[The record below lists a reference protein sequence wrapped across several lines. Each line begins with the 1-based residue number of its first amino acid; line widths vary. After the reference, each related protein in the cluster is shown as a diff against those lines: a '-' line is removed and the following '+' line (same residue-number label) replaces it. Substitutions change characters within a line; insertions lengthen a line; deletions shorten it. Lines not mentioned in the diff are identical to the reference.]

1 MGIFVLFLKN
11 TQIATMTSQDDK
23 LYSSVDYTLIR
34 RLLVFV
40 KPYRIP
46 LFIVFIF
53 TVIAAGMA
61 PLRPYLTK
69 MGIDSYIIQKDEQG
83 LMMIIGVI
91 LTVLLLHAGLQ
102 YMTSIMLQRI
112 GQKVLFNVR
121 MEVFNHIQSLSLR
134 SYDTTPVG
142 RLVTRVTNDIEAL
155 NELFTSGVVTIF
167 SDILLIAFI
176 ISFMLA
182 TSWQVTLVT
191 IGVLP
196 LLIIATVIFR
206 KKVRVVY
213 SETRRL
219 IGKLNAFLNEYITG
233 ITTIQL
239 YGQEQSR
246 FNEFDDINTEHRN
259 VQLKT
264 ITYYASFFPVVEF
277 TSALALALILWY
289 TSSHIFEGTMSLGIL
304 IAFTQYAE
312 MFFRPIRDLTE
323 KYNTLQSAVAAA
335 ERIYDILDTPIP
347 MKDQKDALEMQ
358 GFKDTIT
365 FDHVTFGYVS
375 DKTVLHDISFSV
387 KKGQMIALVGATGS
401 GKSSIVNLLCRFY
414 DPQSGSIRID
424 GHDIRTFTKASLRS
438 HIALVL
444 QDVFLFSRS
453 VADNI
458 SLGNPSISRESI
470 EQAADA
476 LGAGDFIRTLPDG
489 FDTQMIE
496 RAGNL
501 SVGQK
506 QLISFCR
513 ALAYDPDILI
523 LDEATSSIDTE
534 TEQLIN
540 ASLDTLMSNRTSIV
554 IAHRL
559 STIQK
564 ADQII
569 VLHQGVIREMG
580 THQEL
585 LKLKGYYARL
595 HALQF
600 GELIEE

>member
-1 MGIFVLFLKN
+1 
-11 TQIATMTSQDDK
+11 MTSQDDK

-289 TSSHIFEGTMSLGIL
+289 TSSHIFEGTMSLGLL

-358 GFKDTIT
+358 GFKDTIK

-540 ASLDTLMSNRTSIV
+540 ASLDTLMNNRTSIV

>member
-1 MGIFVLFLKN
+1 
-11 TQIATMTSQDDK
+11 MTSQEDK
-23 LYSSVDYTLIR
+23 VYSSVDYTLIR
-34 RLLVFV
+34 RLLAFV
-40 KPYRIP
+40 KPYRTS
-46 LFIVFIF
+46 LFIVFLF

-61 PLRPYLTK
+61 PLRPFLTK
-69 MGIDSYIIQKDEQG
+69 LGIDSYILQKDEQG
-83 LMMIIGVI
+83 LLVMVGII
-91 LTVLLLHAGLQ
+91 LCVLLVHAGLQ
-102 YMTSIMLQRI
+102 YFTSIMLQRI
-112 GQKVLFNVR
+112 GQKVLYNIR

-134 SYDTTPVG
+134 TYDTTPVG

-182 TSWQVTLVT
+182 TSWEVTLVT

-196 LLIIATVIFR
+196 ILIIATTIFR

-239 YGQEQSR
+239 YSQESSR
-246 FNEFDDINTEHRN
+246 FKEFDDINTEHRN

-264 ITYYASFFPVVEF
+264 ISYYASFFPVVEF

-289 TSSHIFEGTMSLGIL
+289 TSSHIFEGTMSLGML
-304 IAFTQYAE
+304 IAFTQYSE

-347 MKDQKDALEMQ
+347 MQDQINAEELK
-358 GFKDTIT
+358 GFNDSIE
-365 FDHVTFGYVS
+365 FDKVTFGYVP
-375 DKTVLHDISFSV
+375 DKTVLHDISFTV

-414 DPQSGSIRID
+414 DPNSGAIRID
-424 GHDIRTFTKASLRS
+424 GKDIRSFTKSSLRS
-438 HIALVL
+438 KIALVL

-458 SLGNPSISRESI
+458 SLGSPSINRDEI
-470 EQAADA
+470 EKAAIA
-476 LGAGDFIRTLPDG
+476 LGASEFIKSLPQG

-564 ADQII
+564 ADTII
-569 VLHQGVIREMG
+569 VLHQGIIREMG

-585 LKLKGYYARL
+585 LKQKGYYARL

-600 GELIEE
+600 GN

>member
-1 MGIFVLFLKN
+1 
-11 TQIATMTSQDDK
+11 MTSQEDK
-23 LYSSVDYTLIR
+23 VYSSVDYTLIR
-34 RLLVFV
+34 RLLAFV
-40 KPYRIP
+40 KPYRTS
-46 LFIVFIF
+46 LFIVFLF

-61 PLRPYLTK
+61 PLRPFLTK
-69 MGIDSYIIQKDEQG
+69 LGIDSYILQKDEQG
-83 LMMIIGVI
+83 LLVMVGII
-91 LTVLLLHAGLQ
+91 LCVLLVHAGLQ
-102 YMTSIMLQRI
+102 YFTSIMLQRI
-112 GQKVLFNVR
+112 GQKVLYNIR

-134 SYDTTPVG
+134 TYDTTPVG

-182 TSWQVTLVT
+182 TSWEVTLVT

-196 LLIIATVIFR
+196 ILIIATTIFR

-239 YGQEQSR
+239 YSQESSR
-246 FNEFDDINTEHRN
+246 FKEFDDINTEHRN

-264 ITYYASFFPVVEF
+264 ISYYASFFPVVEF

-289 TSSHIFEGTMSLGIL
+289 TSSHIFEGTMSLGML

-347 MKDQKDALEMQ
+347 MQDQINAEELK
-358 GFKDTIT
+358 GFNDSIE
-365 FDHVTFGYVS
+365 FDKVTFGYVP
-375 DKTVLHDISFSV
+375 DKTVLHDISFTV

-414 DPQSGSIRID
+414 DPNSGAIRID
-424 GHDIRTFTKASLRS
+424 GKDIRSFTKSSLRS
-438 HIALVL
+438 KIALVL

-458 SLGNPSISRESI
+458 SLGSPSINRDEI
-470 EQAADA
+470 EKAAIA
-476 LGAGDFIRTLPDG
+476 LGASEFIKSLPQG

-564 ADQII
+564 ADTII
-569 VLHQGVIREMG
+569 VLHQGIIREMG

-585 LKLKGYYARL
+585 LKQKGYYARL

-600 GELIEE
+600 GN

>member
-1 MGIFVLFLKN
+1 
-11 TQIATMTSQDDK
+11 MTTHDEK
-23 LYSSVDYTLIR
+23 VFSSVDYTLIR
-34 RLLVFV
+34 RLLVFI
-40 KPYRIP
+40 KPFRSA
-46 LFIVFIF
+46 LLIVFF
-53 TVIAAGMA
+53 LTVIAAGLA

-69 MGIDSYIIQKDEQG
+69 LGIDSYIIQKDEQG
-83 LMMIIGVI
+83 LLLMVGVI
-91 LTVLLLHAGLQ
+91 LCVLLLHAGLQ
-102 YMTSIMLQRI
+102 YFTSIMLQRI
-112 GQKVLFNVR
+112 GQKVLYNVR

-176 ISFMLA
+176 VSFMFA
-182 TSWQVTLVT
+182 TNWEVTLVT

-196 LLIIATVIFR
+196 ILIIATIIFR
-206 KKVRVVY
+206 KKIRVVY

-239 YGQEQSR
+239 YSQESSR
-246 FNEFDDINTEHRN
+246 FKEFDDINTEHRD

-264 ITYYASFFPVVEF
+264 INYYATFFPVVEF

-289 TSSHIFEGTMSLGIL
+289 TSSHIFEGTMSLGML

-347 MKDQKDALEMQ
+347 MQDDKDAKELK
-358 GFKDTIT
+358 GFTESIE
-365 FDHVTFGYVS
+365 FDHVTFGYVP
-375 DKTVLHDISFSV
+375 DKTVLHDISFTV

-414 DPQSGSIRID
+414 DPQSGAIRID
-424 GHDIRTFTKASLRS
+424 GTDIKKYTKSSLRS

-458 SLGNPSISRESI
+458 SLGNPSITRAEI
-470 EQAADA
+470 EQAAEA
-476 LGAGDFIRTLPDG
+476 LGASSFITSLPEG
-489 FDTQMIE
+489 YDTQMIE

-513 ALAYDPDILI
+513 ALAYDPEILI

-540 ASLDTLMSNRTSIV
+540 ASLDTLMKNRTSIV

-559 STIQK
+559 STIQR
-564 ADQII
+564 ADTII
-569 VLHQGVIREMG
+569 VLHQGIIREMG

-585 LKLKGYYARL
+585 LKQKGYYARL

-600 GELIEE
+600 GGLKA

>member
-1 MGIFVLFLKN
+1 
-11 TQIATMTSQDDK
+11 
-23 LYSSVDYTLIR
+23 
-34 RLLVFV
+34 
-40 KPYRIP
+40 
-46 LFIVFIF
+46 
-53 TVIAAGMA
+53 
-61 PLRPYLTK
+61 
-69 MGIDSYIIQKDEQG
+69 
-83 LMMIIGVI
+83 
-91 LTVLLLHAGLQ
+91 
-102 YMTSIMLQRI
+102 MTSIMLQRI

-289 TSSHIFEGTMSLGIL
+289 TSSHIFEGTMSLGML

-347 MKDQKDALEMQ
+347 MKDQKDALEMHD
-358 GFKDTIT
+358 FNDAIT

-375 DKTVLHDISFSV
+375 DKTVLHDISFTV

-414 DPQSGSIRID
+414 DPQSGSILID
-424 GHDIRTFTKASLRS
+424 GQDIRTFTKTSLRS

-458 SLGNPSISRESI
+458 SLGNPSISRQSI

-476 LGAGDFIRTLPDG
+476 LGAGEFIRTLPDG

-569 VLHQGVIREMG
+569 VLHQGIIREMG

>member
-1 MGIFVLFLKN
+1 
-11 TQIATMTSQDDK
+11 MTSQDDK

-46 LFIVFIF
+46 LFIVFIL

-69 MGIDSYIIQKDEQG
+69 VGIDSYIIKHDEQG
-83 LMMIIGVI
+83 LMMMIGVI
-91 LTVLLLHAGLQ
+91 LSVLLLHAGLQ
-102 YMTSIMLQRI
+102 YLTSIMLQRI
-112 GQKVLFNVR
+112 GQKVLFNIR

-196 LLIIATVIFR
+196 ILIIATVIFR

-239 YGQEQSR
+239 YSQEKSR
-246 FNEFDDINTEHRN
+246 FDDFDDINTEHRN

-289 TSSHIFEGTMSLGIL
+289 TSSHIFEGTMSLGML

-347 MKDQKDALEMQ
+347 MKDEATAREMSS
-358 GFKDTIT
+358 FTDEIT
-365 FDHVTFGYVS
+365 FNNVTFGYVP
-375 DKTVLHDISFSV
+375 DKTVLHDISFTV

-414 DPQSGSIRID
+414 DPQSGGISID
-424 GHDIRTFTKASLRS
+424 GKDIRSFTKSSLRS

-458 SLGNPSISRESI
+458 SLGNPSISRTAI

-476 LGAGDFIRTLPDG
+476 LGAGEFIRSLPEG

-540 ASLDTLMSNRTSIV
+540 ASLDTLMCNRTSIV

-564 ADQII
+564 ADTII
-569 VLHQGVIREMG
+569 VLHQGMIREMG

-585 LKLKGYYARL
+585 LKEKGYYARL

-600 GELIEE
+600 GGLNSQEQTSPGA

>member
-1 MGIFVLFLKN
+1 M
-11 TQIATMTSQDDK
+11 
-23 LYSSVDYTLIR
+23 
-34 RLLVFV
+34 
-40 KPYRIP
+40 
-46 LFIVFIF
+46 
-53 TVIAAGMA
+53 
-61 PLRPYLTK
+61 
-69 MGIDSYIIQKDEQG
+69 
-83 LMMIIGVI
+83 
-91 LTVLLLHAGLQ
+91 
-102 YMTSIMLQRI
+102 
-112 GQKVLFNVR
+112 
-121 MEVFNHIQSLSLR
+121 
-134 SYDTTPVG
+134 
-142 RLVTRVTNDIEAL
+142 
-155 NELFTSGVVTIF
+155 
-167 SDILLIAFI
+167 
-176 ISFMLA
+176 
-182 TSWQVTLVT
+182 
-191 IGVLP
+191 
-196 LLIIATVIFR
+196 
-206 KKVRVVY
+206 
-213 SETRRL
+213 
-219 IGKLNAFLNEYITG
+219 
-233 ITTIQL
+233 
-239 YGQEQSR
+239 
-246 FNEFDDINTEHRN
+246 
-259 VQLKT
+259 
-264 ITYYASFFPVVEF
+264 
-277 TSALALALILWY
+277 
-289 TSSHIFEGTMSLGIL
+289 L

-347 MKDQKDALEMQ
+347 MQDQKDAQELN
-358 GFKDTIT
+358 GFNETIE
-365 FDHVTFGYVS
+365 FDNVTFGYVP
-375 DKTVLHDISFSV
+375 DKTVLHDITFTV

-414 DPQSGSIRID
+414 DPNSGAIRID
-424 GHDIRTFTKASLRS
+424 GKDIRSFTKSSLRS

-458 SLGNPSISRESI
+458 SLGNHSISRAEI
-470 EQAADA
+470 EKAAEA
-476 LGAGDFIRTLPDG
+476 LGASEFIKSLPHG
-489 FDTQMIE
+489 FDTEMIE

-564 ADQII
+564 ADNII
-569 VLHQGVIREMG
+569 VLHQGIIREMG

-585 LKLKGYYARL
+585 LKQKGYYARL

-600 GELIEE
+600 GG

>member
-1 MGIFVLFLKN
+1 
-11 TQIATMTSQDDK
+11 
-23 LYSSVDYTLIR
+23 
-34 RLLVFV
+34 
-40 KPYRIP
+40 
-46 LFIVFIF
+46 
-53 TVIAAGMA
+53 
-61 PLRPYLTK
+61 
-69 MGIDSYIIQKDEQG
+69 
-83 LMMIIGVI
+83 
-91 LTVLLLHAGLQ
+91 
-102 YMTSIMLQRI
+102 
-112 GQKVLFNVR
+112 
-121 MEVFNHIQSLSLR
+121 
-134 SYDTTPVG
+134 
-142 RLVTRVTNDIEAL
+142 
-155 NELFTSGVVTIF
+155 
-167 SDILLIAFI
+167 
-176 ISFMLA
+176 
-182 TSWQVTLVT
+182 
-191 IGVLP
+191 
-196 LLIIATVIFR
+196 
-206 KKVRVVY
+206 
-213 SETRRL
+213 
-219 IGKLNAFLNEYITG
+219 
-233 ITTIQL
+233 
-239 YGQEQSR
+239 
-246 FNEFDDINTEHRN
+246 
-259 VQLKT
+259 
-264 ITYYASFFPVVEF
+264 
-277 TSALALALILWY
+277 
-289 TSSHIFEGTMSLGIL
+289 MSLGML

-347 MKDQKDALEMQ
+347 MKDQKDALEMHD
-358 GFKDTIT
+358 FNDAIT

-375 DKTVLHDISFSV
+375 DKTVLHDISFTV

-414 DPQSGSIRID
+414 DPQSGSILID
-424 GHDIRTFTKASLRS
+424 GQDIRTFTKTSLRS

-458 SLGNPSISRESI
+458 SLGNPSISRQSI

-476 LGAGDFIRTLPDG
+476 LGAGEFIRTLPDG

-569 VLHQGVIREMG
+569 VLHQGIIREMG

>member
-1 MGIFVLFLKN
+1 
-11 TQIATMTSQDDK
+11 MTSQEDK
-23 LYSSVDYTLIR
+23 VYSSVDYTLIR
-34 RLLVFV
+34 RLLAFV
-40 KPYRIP
+40 KPYRAS
-46 LFIVFIF
+46 LYIVFLF
-53 TVIAAGMA
+53 TAIAAGMA
-61 PLRPYLTK
+61 PLRPFLTK
-69 MGIDSYIIQKDEQG
+69 LGIDSYIMEKDEQG
-83 LMMIIGVI
+83 LMMMVGII
-91 LTVLLLHAGLQ
+91 LCVLIIHAGLQ
-102 YMTSIMLQRI
+102 YFTSIMLQRI
-112 GQKVLFNVR
+112 GQKVLYNVR

-134 SYDTTPVG
+134 SYDTMPVG

-167 SDILLIAFI
+167 SDILLIIFI

-182 TSWQVTLVT
+182 TSWEVTLVT

-196 LLIIATVIFR
+196 ILIIATIIFR

-239 YGQEQSR
+239 YSQESSR

-264 ITYYASFFPVVEF
+264 ISYYASFFPVVEF

-289 TSSHIFEGTMSLGIL
+289 TSSHIFEGTMSLGML

-347 MKDQKDALEMQ
+347 MQDQKDALELK
-358 GFKDTIT
+358 GFNETIE
-365 FDHVTFGYVS
+365 FHQVTFGYVP
-375 DKTVLHDISFSV
+375 DKTVLHEITFTV

-414 DPQSGSIRID
+414 DPHSGVILID
-424 GHDIRTFTKASLRS
+424 GKDIRSFTKSSLRS

-458 SLGNPSISRESI
+458 SLGNPSISRAEI
-470 EQAADA
+470 EKTAEA
-476 LGAGDFIRTLPDG
+476 LGATEFIKSLPQG
-489 FDTQMIE
+489 FDTEMIE

-513 ALAYDPDILI
+513 ALAYDPEILI

-540 ASLDTLMSNRTSIV
+540 ASLDILMNNRTSIV

-564 ADQII
+564 ADNII
-569 VLHQGVIREMG
+569 VLHQGIIREMG

-585 LKLKGYYARL
+585 LKQKGYYARL

-600 GELIEE
+600 GE

>member
-1 MGIFVLFLKN
+1 
-11 TQIATMTSQDDK
+11 MTSQDDK

-46 LFIVFIF
+46 LFIVFIL
-53 TVIAAGMA
+53 TIIAAGMA

-91 LTVLLLHAGLQ
+91 LSVLLIHAGLQ

-289 TSSHIFEGTMSLGIL
+289 TSSHIFEGTMSLGML

-347 MKDQKDALEMQ
+347 MKDQKDALEMHD
-358 GFKDTIT
+358 FNDAIT
-365 FDHVTFGYVS
+365 FEYVS
-375 DKTVLHDISFSV
+375 DKTVLHDISFTV

-414 DPQSGSIRID
+414 DPQSGSILID
-424 GHDIRTFTKASLRS
+424 GQDIRTFTKTSLRS

-458 SLGNPSISRESI
+458 SLGNPSISRQSI

-476 LGAGDFIRTLPDG
+476 LGAGEFIRTLPDG

-569 VLHQGVIREMG
+569 VLHQGIIREMG

>member
-1 MGIFVLFLKN
+1 
-11 TQIATMTSQDDK
+11 MTSQDDK
-23 LYSSVDYTLIR
+23 VYSSVDYTLIR
-34 RLLVFV
+34 RLLVFI
-40 KPYRIP
+40 KPYRTS
-46 LFIVFIF
+46 LFIVFLF

-69 MGIDSYIIQKDEQG
+69 VGIDSYILQKDEQG
-83 LMMIIGVI
+83 LLMMVGIIVS
-91 LTVLLLHAGLQ
+91 VLLIHAGLQ
-102 YMTSIMLQRI
+102 YFTSIMLQRI
-112 GQKVLFNVR
+112 GQKVLYNVR

-182 TSWQVTLVT
+182 TSWEVTLVT

-196 LLIIATVIFR
+196 LLIIATIIFR

-239 YGQEQSR
+239 YSQESSR
-246 FNEFDDINTEHRN
+246 FKEFDEINTEHRN

-264 ITYYASFFPVVEF
+264 INYYASFFPVVEF

-289 TSSHIFEGTMSLGIL
+289 TSSHIFEGTMSLGML

-347 MKDQKDALEMQ
+347 MQDDSDAKELR
-358 GFKDTIT
+358 GFTDSIE
-365 FDHVTFGYVS
+365 FNHVTFGYVP

-414 DPQSGSIRID
+414 DPNAGAIRID
-424 GHDIRTFTKASLRS
+424 GTDIRNFTKTSLRS
-438 HIALVL
+438 KIALVL

-458 SLGNPSISRESI
+458 SLGNPSITRAEI
-470 EQAADA
+470 EKAAEA
-476 LGAGDFIRTLPDG
+476 LGAAEFIRSLPQG

-513 ALAYDPDILI
+513 ALAFDPDILI

-564 ADQII
+564 ADNII
-569 VLHQGVIREMG
+569 VLHQGIIREMG

-585 LKLKGYYARL
+585 LKQKGYYARL

-600 GELIEE
+600 GH

>member
-1 MGIFVLFLKN
+1 
-11 TQIATMTSQDDK
+11 MTSQDDK

-91 LTVLLLHAGLQ
+91 LTVLLLHACLQ

-458 SLGNPSISRESI
+458 SLGNPSISREYI

>member
-1 MGIFVLFLKN
+1 
-11 TQIATMTSQDDK
+11 MTSQDDK
-23 LYSSVDYTLIR
+23 LYSSVDYSLIR
-34 RLLVFV
+34 RLLIFV

-46 LFIVFIF
+46 LFIVFIL

-69 MGIDSYIIQKDEQG
+69 VGIDSYIIKQDEEG
-83 LMMIIGVI
+83 LVMIIGVI

-102 YMTSIMLQRI
+102 YITSIMLQRI
-112 GQKVLFNVR
+112 GQKVLFNIR

-182 TSWQVTLVT
+182 TSWEVTLVT

-239 YGQEQSR
+239 YSQEKSR
-246 FNEFDDINTEHRN
+246 FDEFDDINTEHRD

-289 TSSHIFEGTMSLGIL
+289 TSSHIFEGTMSLGML

-347 MKDQKDALEMQ
+347 MKDEPHATEMRTFSDA
-358 GFKDTIT
+358 IT
-365 FDHVTFGYVS
+365 FDHVTFGYVA
-375 DKTVLHDISFSV
+375 DKAVLHDISFTV

-414 DPQSGSIRID
+414 DPQTGSITID

-458 SLGNPSISRESI
+458 SLGNPSISRASI

-476 LGAGDFIRTLPDG
+476 LGAGEFIRSLPEG

-513 ALAYDPDILI
+513 ALAYDPEILI

-569 VLHQGVIREMG
+569 VLHQGIIREMG

-585 LKLKGYYARL
+585 LRQKGYYARL

-600 GELIEE
+600 GGLITEEHS

>member
-1 MGIFVLFLKN
+1 
-11 TQIATMTSQDDK
+11 MTSQDDK

>member
-1 MGIFVLFLKN
+1 
-11 TQIATMTSQDDK
+11 MTSQDDK

-46 LFIVFIF
+46 LFIVFVL

-69 MGIDSYIIQKDEQG
+69 LGIDSYIIQKDEQG

-91 LTVLLLHAGLQ
+91 LTVLLIHAGLQ

-182 TSWQVTLVT
+182 TSWEVTLVT

-289 TSSHIFEGTMSLGIL
+289 TSSHIFEGTMSLGML

-347 MKDQKDALEMQ
+347 MQDQADAKEMK
-358 GFKDTIT
+358 GFKDEIT
-365 FDHVTFGYVS
+365 FDHVSFGYVA
-375 DKTVLHDISFSV
+375 DKTVLHDISFTV

-414 DPQSGSIRID
+414 DPQSGSILID
-424 GHDIRTFTKASLRS
+424 GQDIRTVTKASLRS

-458 SLGNPSISRESI
+458 SLGNPSISRQSI

-476 LGAGDFIRTLPDG
+476 LGACDFIRTLPEE

-564 ADQII
+564 ADMII

-585 LKLKGYYARL
+585 LKHKGYYARL

-600 GELIEE
+600 GELIQE

>member
-1 MGIFVLFLKN
+1 
-11 TQIATMTSQDDK
+11 MTSQDDK
-23 LYSSVDYTLIR
+23 LYSSVDYSLIR
-34 RLLVFV
+34 RLLIFV

-46 LFIVFIF
+46 LFIVFIL

-69 MGIDSYIIQKDEQG
+69 VGIDSYIIKQDEEG
-83 LMMIIGVI
+83 LVMIIGVI

-102 YMTSIMLQRI
+102 YITSIMLQRI
-112 GQKVLFNVR
+112 GQKVLFNIR

-182 TSWQVTLVT
+182 TSWEVTLVT

-239 YGQEQSR
+239 YSQEKSR
-246 FNEFDDINTEHRN
+246 FDEFDDINTEHRD

-289 TSSHIFEGTMSLGIL
+289 TSSHIFEGTMSLGML

-347 MKDQKDALEMQ
+347 MKDEPHATEMQ
-358 GFKDTIT
+358 TFSDAIT
-365 FDHVTFGYVS
+365 FDHVTFGYVA
-375 DKTVLHDISFSV
+375 DKAVLHDISFTV

-414 DPQSGSIRID
+414 DPQTGSITID

-458 SLGNPSISRESI
+458 SLGNPSISRASI

-476 LGAGDFIRTLPDG
+476 LGAGEFIRSLPEG

-513 ALAYDPDILI
+513 ALAYDPEILI

-569 VLHQGVIREMG
+569 VLHQGIIREMG

-585 LKLKGYYARL
+585 LRQKGYYARL

-600 GELIEE
+600 GGLITEEHS

>member
-1 MGIFVLFLKN
+1 
-11 TQIATMTSQDDK
+11 
-23 LYSSVDYTLIR
+23 
-34 RLLVFV
+34 
-40 KPYRIP
+40 
-46 LFIVFIF
+46 
-53 TVIAAGMA
+53 
-61 PLRPYLTK
+61 
-69 MGIDSYIIQKDEQG
+69 
-83 LMMIIGVI
+83 
-91 LTVLLLHAGLQ
+91 
-102 YMTSIMLQRI
+102 
-112 GQKVLFNVR
+112 
-121 MEVFNHIQSLSLR
+121 
-134 SYDTTPVG
+134 
-142 RLVTRVTNDIEAL
+142 
-155 NELFTSGVVTIF
+155 
-167 SDILLIAFI
+167 
-176 ISFMLA
+176 
-182 TSWQVTLVT
+182 
-191 IGVLP
+191 
-196 LLIIATVIFR
+196 
-206 KKVRVVY
+206 
-213 SETRRL
+213 
-219 IGKLNAFLNEYITG
+219 
-233 ITTIQL
+233 
-239 YGQEQSR
+239 
-246 FNEFDDINTEHRN
+246 
-259 VQLKT
+259 
-264 ITYYASFFPVVEF
+264 
-277 TSALALALILWY
+277 
-289 TSSHIFEGTMSLGIL
+289 
-304 IAFTQYAE
+304 
-312 MFFRPIRDLTE
+312 
-323 KYNTLQSAVAAA
+323 
-335 ERIYDILDTPIP
+335 
-347 MKDQKDALEMQ
+347 
-358 GFKDTIT
+358 
-365 FDHVTFGYVS
+365 
-375 DKTVLHDISFSV
+375 V

-414 DPQSGSIRID
+414 DPQSGSILID
-424 GHDIRTFTKASLRS
+424 GQDIRTVTKASLRS

-458 SLGNPSISRESI
+458 SLGNPSISRQSI

-476 LGAGDFIRTLPDG
+476 LGAGDFIRTLPEE

-564 ADQII
+564 ADMII

-600 GELIEE
+600 GELIQE